1 MQTYMVLAPAVA
13 PLLEY
18 DPDGTL
24 FSVTTQPFKELKIFF
39 EGQMKKLSYFQTQ
52 SPFAKIKRKWHRPPT
67 SHSEATPGRPKG
79 EAAKQRAPEPPV
91 FTHLSLARAS
101 MKMWC
106 IFESDTAIKWRKLL
120 VVDEPF
126 PLACVA
132 HSIFGETPVNSL
144 A

>member
-24 FSVTTQPFKELKIFF
+24 FSVTTQPFKELEMFF
-39 EGQMKKLSYFQTQ
+39 EGLMKKLSYFQTQ
-52 SPFAKIKRKWHRPPT
+52 NPFAKIKRKWHRPPT
-67 SHSEATPGRPKG
+67 GHSGETPGRPKG

-101 MKMWC
+101 MKIWC
-106 IFESDTAIKWRKLL
+106 IIKNDTAIKWRELL
-120 VVDEPF
+120 VVDEPC

-132 HSIFGETPVNSL
+132 HSILGETPVNCL